1 MLVDVEVFKRVLR
14 EVASSDPAFIRDVFI
29 DALRGD
35 GKAVEAIVDLITK
48 NPEARLR
55 LAEAIASAITVPLNV
70 VTRQDLEEA
79 VKRLRGEIVTK
90 EEFKKETEGIRREIA
105 GIRSEVEN
113 LRKEV
118 TDIRGEVDDIKSRM
132 VTREEFRR
140 EIEDIRREIEDI
152 RNRMATKEQFE
163 RLTLDIEESARDWV
177 SYLLGQRGYR
187 CVAEHL
193 WVDNSYELDIYC
205 NAGSITVAGEA
216 KVRAG
221 AGIVEDVLHRAQEL
235 QHRQPDKVSGR
246 LVPVLYTML
255 ADPSA
260 RQRARELK
268 VWLIENNRELVALEE
283 ALQ

>member
-79 VKRLRGEIVTK
+79 VKRLREEMVTK
-90 EEFKKETEGIRREIA
+90 EEF
-105 GIRSEVEN
+105 
-113 LRKEV
+113 RK
-118 TDIRGEVDDIKSRM
+118 
-132 VTREEFRR
+132 
-140 EIEDIRREIEDI
+140 EIEDLRREIEDI

-283 ALQ
+283 TLQ

>member
-1 MLVDVEVFKRVLR
+1 
-14 EVASSDPAFIRDVFI
+14 
-29 DALRGD
+29 
-35 GKAVEAIVDLITK
+35 
-48 NPEARLR
+48 
-55 LAEAIASAITVPLNV
+55 
-70 VTRQDLEEA
+70 
-79 VKRLRGEIVTK
+79 
-90 EEFKKETEGIRREIA
+90 
-105 GIRSEVEN
+105 
-113 LRKEV
+113 
-118 TDIRGEVDDIKSRM
+118 M

-163 RLTLDIEESARDWV
+163 RLTPDIEESARDWV

-193 WVDNSYELDIYC
+193 WADNSYELDIYC

-235 QHRQPDKVSGR
+235 QHRRPDKVSGR

-260 RQRARELK
+260 RQRARELR

-283 ALQ
+283 VLQ